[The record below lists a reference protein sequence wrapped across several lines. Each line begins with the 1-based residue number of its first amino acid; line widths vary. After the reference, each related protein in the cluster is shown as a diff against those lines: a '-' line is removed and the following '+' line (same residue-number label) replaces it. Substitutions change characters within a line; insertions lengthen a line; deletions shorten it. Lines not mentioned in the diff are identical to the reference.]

1 MMTTFANLA
10 IILSCVFYAAQ
21 LFRQPKTLTDNNRTL
36 VLLLLLCVVLIMA
49 SAAGHLLISEQS
61 QNSQT
66 LQRLLSNMKDYLA
79 IPLIASLLLAT
90 SFNKFWSRAGWGRWV
105 LVLIA
110 MFELAR
116 RAEFGEQYAM
126 VLAGFTS
133 VALLLAFVR
142 YRQANIRLLGLVG
155 ALLAGLSVAVYGTLS
170 LLPEYQNAMF
180 SDGLLAISLVALGLA
195 TREVIS
201 LFQNQKTVSTS
212 L

>member
-1 MMTTFANLA
+1 MDVIANVAL
-10 IILSCVFYAAQ
+10 ILGCVFYAAQ
-21 LFRQPKTLTDNNRTL
+21 LFRQPETLTDNNKTL
-36 VLLLLLCVVLIMA
+36 VLLMLISVVFILS
-49 SAAGHLLISEQS
+49 SAAGQLLINA
-61 QNSQT
+61 QNPDSQT

-110 MFELAR
+110 LFELAR
-116 RAEFGEQYAM
+116 RAEFGEQYAI

-142 YRQANIRLLGLVG
+142 YSQANIRLLGLVG
-155 ALLAGLSVAVYGTLS
+155 ALLASLSVAVYGTIS
-170 LLPEYQNAMF
+170 VLPEYQNALF
-180 SDGLLAISLVALGLA
+180 SDGLLAIGLVALGLA

-201 LFQNQKTVSTS
+201 LHQKQGTVSTS
-212 L
+212 V

>member
-1 MMTTFANLA
+1 MMATVTNLA

-79 IPLIASLLLAT
+79 IPLITSLLLAT

-105 LVLIA
+105 LALIA
-110 MFELAR
+110 LFELAR
-116 RAEFGEQYAM
+116 RAGVGEQYAM
-126 VLAGFTS
+126 LLAGLS
-133 VALLLAFVR
+133 SAALLLAFFR
-142 YRQANIRLLGLVG
+142 YSQTKIRGLGLMG
-155 ALLAGLSVAVYGTLS
+155 ALLASLSVAVYGTLS
-170 LLPEYQNAMF
+170 LLPEYQNPLL

-195 TREVIS
+195 TREIIS
-201 LFQNQKTVSTS
+201 LYQIKETKAGRM
-212 L
+212 

>member
-1 MMTTFANLA
+1 MAIIANVA
-10 IILSCVFYAAQ
+10 IILSCVFFAAQ
-21 LFRQPKTLTDNNRTL
+21 LFRQPQTLTDNNKS
-36 VLLLLLCVVLIMA
+36 VVVLLLLCVVLIMA
-49 SAAGHLLISEQS
+49 SAAGQILISEHS

-105 LVLIA
+105 LALIA

-126 VLAGFTS
+126 VLAGATS
-133 VALLLAFVR
+133 VALILAFVR
-142 YRQANIRLLGLVG
+142 YAQVNIRLLGLVG
-155 ALLAGLSVAVYGTLS
+155 ALLASLSVAVYGTLS
-170 LLPEYQNAMF
+170 LLPEYQNALF
-180 SDGLLAISLVALGLA
+180 SDGLLAISLVVLGLA

-201 LFQNQKTVSTS
+201 LYQKQKAVPTS

>member
-1 MMTTFANLA
+1 MDVIANVA
-10 IILSCVFYAAQ
+10 IILSCVFFAAQ
-21 LFRQPKTLTDNNRTL
+21 LFRQPETLTDNNKS
-36 VLLLLLCVVLIMA
+36 VVVLLLLCVVLIMA
-49 SAAGHLLISEQS
+49 SAAGQILISEHS

-116 RAEFGEQYAM
+116 RAEVGDHYAM
-126 VLAGFTS
+126 ILAGFTS
-133 VALLLAFVR
+133 VALLLAFIR
-142 YRQANIRLLGLVG
+142 YSQANIRLPGLVG
-155 ALLAGLSVAVYGTLS
+155 ALLVSLSVAVYGTLS
-170 LLPEYQNAMF
+170 LLPEYQNALV

-201 LFQNQKTVSTS
+201 LFQKQKTVSTS